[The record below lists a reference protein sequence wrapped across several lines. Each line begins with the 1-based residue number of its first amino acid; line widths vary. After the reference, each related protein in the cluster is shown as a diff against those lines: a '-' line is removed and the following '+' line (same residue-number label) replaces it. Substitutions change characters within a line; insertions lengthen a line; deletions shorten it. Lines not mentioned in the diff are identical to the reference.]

1 MNYIVT
7 LQDFKCLFAFYY
19 CYKNVISLELS
30 LTLLNMK
37 SRYKTLNAM
46 LMNKLLI
53 CLIVKLTTIKTK
65 CFLVRGR
72 TTTHLCQL

>member
-30 LTLLNMK
+30 LTLLNIK
-37 SRYKTLNAM
+37 SRYKTLNAI

-53 CLIVKLTTIKTK
+53 CLIVQSPSIKTN
-65 CFLVRGR
+65 CYLVQGR
-72 TTTHLCQL
+72 TITHSCQL